1 MPFVPRDPPPP
12 AASLDDAPPMP
23 EATAGWFNIITFG
36 WVSGLLA
43 LGYARP
49 LEATDLYK
57 LQDSRSASLI
67 AGRISAS
74 YAKRQTAAKEYNER
88 VNAGQV
94 SPGWRRRAWWTLRG
108 KRAEREK
115 KWRETEGKRKASLA
129 LAINDS
135 VLFWF
140 WSGAFIKLI
149 GDTAAILSPLVIKV
163 RI

>member
-36 WVSGLLA
+36 WVSSLLA

-115 KWRETEGKRKASLA
+115 KWRENEGKRKASLA